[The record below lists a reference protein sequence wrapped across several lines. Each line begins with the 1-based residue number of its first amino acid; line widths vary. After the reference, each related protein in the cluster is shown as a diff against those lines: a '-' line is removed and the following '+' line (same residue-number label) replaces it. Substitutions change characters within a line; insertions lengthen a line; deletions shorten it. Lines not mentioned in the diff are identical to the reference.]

1 MKEELMVVW
10 VLMEIMKRKKKIRV
24 LYLGLELKEKKKEL
38 REGVFFCKREG
49 VRWPWPA
56 MVMGNGN

>member
-1 MKEELMVVW
+1 MVEMTEELMVVW

-38 REGVFFCKREG
+38 REGVFCRRE
-49 VRWPWPA
+49 R
-56 MVMGNGN
+56 